1 MDGGMDPNMVDM
13 NGNPM
18 MQDGMQQQQFMDGQM
33 QQQMM
38 QEGQYTDE
46 QIQVSECQSMS
57 QFSNA
62 FFLLSSN
69 SSNSRCNSR

>member
-33 QQQMM
+33 Q
-38 QEGQYTDE
+38 
-46 QIQVSECQSMS
+46 
-57 QFSNA
+57 
-62 FFLLSSN
+62 
-69 SSNSRCNSR
+69 

>member
-57 QFSNA
+57 
-62 FFLLSSN
+62 
-69 SSNSRCNSR
+69 